1 MRSPENRDFS
11 RLGNPQAVAF
21 LNLTLTAKLYVLAS
35 VLKGLQAGAI
45 GGEVEA
51 AAMKRK
57 SVLEKVCAD
66 NHLLG

>member
-35 VLKGLQAGAI
+35 VLKRLQAGAV

-51 AAMKRK
+51 AAMK
-57 SVLEKVCAD
+57 
-66 NHLLG
+66 